1 MELCS
6 SEILKTLLFDAF
18 AYVFVYAAILLG
30 GFVQFSTEYDC
41 FLLRGLLLGTLLRY
55 CSTKLSVLSDC
66 ILFSTFIGLVRVRVF
81 LYFPFFSVTIFH
93 SVVVPCCSLLF
104 RML

>member
-6 SEILKTLLFDAF
+6 SEILKTFLFDAF

-41 FLLRGLLLGTLLRY
+41 FLLR
-55 CSTKLSVLSDC
+55 
-66 ILFSTFIGLVRVRVF
+66 
-81 LYFPFFSVTIFH
+81 
-93 SVVVPCCSLLF
+93 
-104 RML
+104 